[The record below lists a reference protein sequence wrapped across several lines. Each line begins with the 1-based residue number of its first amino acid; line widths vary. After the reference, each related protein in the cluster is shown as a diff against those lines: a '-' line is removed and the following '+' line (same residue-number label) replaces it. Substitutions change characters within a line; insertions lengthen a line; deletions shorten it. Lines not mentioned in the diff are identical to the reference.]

1 MIVLSD
7 GITTSGETLPN
18 SARLAQLSQI
28 PIYTVGV
35 GDAMATVTIGPEPI
49 ATVTIPGRAVGCD
62 ESLAINA
69 SQGPVCAP
77 IGEGCYHL
85 HQEYRLFAMQPKSCS
100 CGKAIAGPTA
110 CPLWR

>member
-1 MIVLSD
+1 
-7 GITTSGETLPN
+7 
-18 SARLAQLSQI
+18 
-28 PIYTVGV
+28 
-35 GDAMATVTIGPEPI
+35 AM
-49 ATVTIPGRAVGCD
+49 VTIPGRAVGCD

-100 CGKAIAGPTA
+100 CGKAIAEFAPSSLSSTWLGLSYPFKDVDKSRFGYEVTIRVI
-110 CPLWR
+110 PDP